1 MHTESYWEKF
11 KSARIKR
18 GLTQAQLAEKLGYS
32 PSTIGMYEQGRRIP
46 NCYTFLEICKVL
58 GITTQDVFA
67 DNKGFNVD
75 QVLKYIIDSLKRE
88 KNVRLNGIVL
98 GEPEKNNISY
108 VLKLIL
114 NKK

>member
-1 MHTESYWEKF
+1 
-11 KSARIKR
+11 
-18 GLTQAQLAEKLGYS
+18 
-32 PSTIGMYEQGRRIP
+32 MYEQGRRIP

-75 QVLKYIIDSLKRE
+75 QVLKYIIDSLKQE

-98 GEPEKNNISY
+98 GEQEKNNISY

>member
-1 MHTESYWEKF
+1 MQTEYYCEKF

-32 PSTIGMYEQGRRIP
+32 PSTIGMYEQGRRTP
-46 NCYTFLEICKVL
+46 NHNKLLEICKAL
-58 GITTQDVFA
+58 GITTQDVFF
-67 DNKGFNVD
+67 DNESFNVD
-75 QVLKYIIDSLKRE
+75 QVLKYIVDSLKQE

-98 GEPEKNNISY
+98 GEQEKNNISY
-108 VLKLIL
+108 ILKLIL